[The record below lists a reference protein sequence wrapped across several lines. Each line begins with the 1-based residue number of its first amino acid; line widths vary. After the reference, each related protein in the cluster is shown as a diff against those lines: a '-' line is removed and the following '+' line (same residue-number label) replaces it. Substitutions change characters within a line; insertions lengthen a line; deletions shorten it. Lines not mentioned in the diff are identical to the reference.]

1 MIRVL
6 KGKGGKT
13 VVTFPPSIMK
23 LLLQDAAHLV
33 GDILSNQ
40 HEHNV
45 ASMSVHGDEAHDA
58 LPVIPLQF

>member
-1 MIRVL
+1 M
-6 KGKGGKT
+6 
-13 VVTFPPSIMK
+13 VTFPPSIVKTTKYMQQQ
-23 LLLQDAAHLV
+23 QDTAHLV

-58 LPVIPLQF
+58 LPVVPLQF